1 MRLPLRNILRKQ
13 AHIELADLQDEVV
26 DVLFNITPDAIFH
39 GGTSIWRCYE
49 GNRFSEDL
57 DFYLKDTKNFEEKLN
72 IELKKRGLELTKFR
86 KADNSIYSKI
96 SNGKT
101 EVSLELELRDFK
113 DKFLT
118 EYKKTDSSTISI
130 YCLSKEDLLIEKAK
144 AFLSRKLIRDY
155 YDVYFLSKDINLE
168 KFLLEIKDFSKSEI
182 KPVDET
188 NLKTLIYSGI
198 CPTFKE
204 MQKAIAS
211 RGL

>member
-182 KPVDET
+182 KPVDEP